1 MDISVGHVSLRFPLD
16 LTLDD
21 VKIIKDN
28 DSIPS
33 LRDTIADASKIFVD
47 IQLRPLVDKKI
58 EVDALGF
65 EKLRLNTDG
74 LIGDLRVKG
83 NVEKLDLECHGV
95 DLKES
100 LANVNA
106 ARLDSACLEICLAD
120 TVPPDTTESTNDW
133 KVKVE
138 KLQLNKTR
146 LSIHLPGDTLQMGGY
161 LSSLEG
167 ENGYFDFGKGEYKI
181 SKIDLKSDELRYD
194 NKYSPTVSGLDTNHL
209 NATDIVLGVDSVSY
223 SHDGLNVSIRT
234 CSFKEKSGI
243 QVDELRGHLELDSV
257 SLKLP
262 DAYLK
267 TPDSK
272 MSANFDLDLN
282 TFDAKNPGK
291 LNADIDGYFGKQD
304 LMRFMGDMPSD
315 FIRKWPNQPLAIKGK
330 ARGNMNRMEFKGLN
344 VSLPSAFQLTG
355 DGYVAQ
361 LNDIDHLKRS
371 LEETGICYFHA
382 PLFAYGMKFVG
393 PTRKAL
399 TIPTCFNLLGPLV
412 NPCHPKNSLHGA
424 ANQSQLRLYTNLH
437 QRIGDN
443 FGVITSYDGYDE
455 ISLTSGFKI
464 CTNNFEKVLTPV
476 DLGLKYIEQSDI
488 YGGETPE
495 DAMKI
500 FDAVL
505 EGTSTEAQ
513 KNVVIANA
521 ACGIS
526 IMDRNISMADSVA
539 MARESL
545 DSGKALQVFKKFV
558 EVNS

>member
-1 MDISVGHVSLRFPLD
+1 MKQYLLKLIDGNT
-16 LTLDD
+16 LTQEETHQIMLNI
-21 VKIIKDN
+21 VKEQYN
-28 DSIPS
+28 VQQV
-33 LRDTIADASKIFVD
+33 A
-47 IQLRPLVDKKI
+47 
-58 EVDALGF
+58 AL
-65 EKLRLNTDG
+65 LMAMQTR
-74 LIGDLRVKG
+74 
-83 NVEKLDLECHGV
+83 GV
-95 DLKES
+95 
-100 LANVNA
+100 
-106 ARLDSACLEICLAD
+106 
-120 TVPPDTTESTNDW
+120 T
-133 KVKVE
+133 
-138 KLQLNKTR
+138 
-146 LSIHLPGDTLQMGGY
+146 
-161 LSSLEG
+161 
-167 ENGYFDFGKGEYKI
+167 
-181 SKIDLKSDELRYD
+181 
-194 NKYSPTVSGLDTNHL
+194 
-209 NATDIVLGVDSVSY
+209 
-223 SHDGLNVSIRT
+223 
-234 CSFKEKSGI
+234 
-243 QVDELRGHLELDSV
+243 VDELLGFRQGLLETGKYLDFSDYNTLDIVGTGGDGKNTFNISTCSAFVIAGAGYKVTKHGNGGSSSV
-257 SLKLP
+257 SG
-262 DAYLK
+262 A
-267 TPDSK
+267 S
-272 MSANFDLDLN
+272 
-282 TFDAKNPGK
+282 
-291 LNADIDGYFGKQD
+291 
-304 LMRFMGDMPSD
+304 
-315 FIRKWPNQPLAIKGK
+315 
-330 ARGNMNRMEFKGLN
+330 N
-344 VSLPSAFQLTG
+344 VLQGHGVKFT
-355 DGYVAQ
+355 D
-361 LNDIDHLKRS
+361 DIDHLKRS

-412 NPCHPKNSLHGA
+412 NPCHPKNSLHGT

-545 DSGKALQVFKKFV
+545 ESGKAFQVFKKFV

>member
-1 MDISVGHVSLRFPLD
+1 MKQYLLKLIDGNT
-16 LTLDD
+16 LTQEETHQIMLNI
-21 VKIIKDN
+21 VKEQYN
-28 DSIPS
+28 VQQV
-33 LRDTIADASKIFVD
+33 A
-47 IQLRPLVDKKI
+47 
-58 EVDALGF
+58 AL
-65 EKLRLNTDG
+65 LMAMQTR
-74 LIGDLRVKG
+74 
-83 NVEKLDLECHGV
+83 GV
-95 DLKES
+95 
-100 LANVNA
+100 
-106 ARLDSACLEICLAD
+106 
-120 TVPPDTTESTNDW
+120 T
-133 KVKVE
+133 
-138 KLQLNKTR
+138 
-146 LSIHLPGDTLQMGGY
+146 
-161 LSSLEG
+161 
-167 ENGYFDFGKGEYKI
+167 
-181 SKIDLKSDELRYD
+181 
-194 NKYSPTVSGLDTNHL
+194 
-209 NATDIVLGVDSVSY
+209 
-223 SHDGLNVSIRT
+223 
-234 CSFKEKSGI
+234 
-243 QVDELRGHLELDSV
+243 VDELLGFRQGLLETGKYLDFSDYNTLDIVGTGGDGKNTFNISTCSAFVIAGAGYKVTKHGNGGSSSV
-257 SLKLP
+257 SG
-262 DAYLK
+262 A
-267 TPDSK
+267 S
-272 MSANFDLDLN
+272 
-282 TFDAKNPGK
+282 
-291 LNADIDGYFGKQD
+291 
-304 LMRFMGDMPSD
+304 
-315 FIRKWPNQPLAIKGK
+315 
-330 ARGNMNRMEFKGLN
+330 N
-344 VSLPSAFQLTG
+344 VLQGHGVKFT
-355 DGYVAQ
+355 D
-361 LNDIDHLKRS
+361 DIDHLKRS

-412 NPCHPKNSLHGA
+412 NPCHPKNSLHGT

-526 IMDRNISMADSVA
+526 IMDRNMSMADSVA

-545 DSGKALQVFKKFV
+545 ESGKALQVFKKFV